1 MSNRNLITA
10 LILFLLLPCLGACKE
25 KEPPQTQV
33 LVRVDG
39 RSVSLEQFE
48 ADLEKSL
55 PADQPVAEE
64 EREEMKRS
72 FLVQVIDR
80 ELALAE
86 ADRLGVTV
94 SSAEEEEAYQDYRK
108 DYPGNAFEEMLHDR
122 GITLEHW
129 KRELRE
135 GLLME
140 KVLRQ
145 TVYSKIKISDKEIA
159 DYYDEYREEF
169 DRPEQVR
176 ARQIVVNSKEEGER
190 VLGLLR
196 QGEDFAEVARKNS
209 LSPDADQGGDLGF
222 FSRGEMPA
230 EFDAVV
236 FNLAVGRISDLTKSP
251 YGYHIFLVEERRKAM
266 RLSLDAVREEI
277 RQTLRTQK
285 EERAYQDW
293 LHELRGKATIE
304 VNWSLL

>member
-145 TVYSKIKISDKEIA
+145 TVYSQIKISDKEIA